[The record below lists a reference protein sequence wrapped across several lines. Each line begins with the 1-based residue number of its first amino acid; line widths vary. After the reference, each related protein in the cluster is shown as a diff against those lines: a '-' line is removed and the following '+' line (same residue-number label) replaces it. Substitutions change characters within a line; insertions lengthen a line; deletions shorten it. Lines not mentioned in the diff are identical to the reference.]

1 MGNGSRV
8 MGQGLKTTKPNRI
21 DETFQRLKTK
31 GEKALIPFITAGD
44 PDLDATKRLV
54 IEMEKAGADI
64 IELGVPFSDPIADGP
79 AIQKASY
86 RSLKART
93 TLKR

>member
-44 PDLDATKRLV
+44 TDIDATKRLV
-54 IEMEKAGADI
+54 IDM
-64 IELGVPFSDPIADGP
+64 
-79 AIQKASY
+79 
-86 RSLKART
+86 
-93 TLKR
+93 